1 MFAYSPKIAPALLLF
16 LLSPIF
22 GSFRLGKLSAQ
33 AGPNNTAAAQTEQL
47 SPVVAEQRKASWLL
61 LEEGRNLYREGNYDE
76 ALRKFLLLR
85 RSLAYAPEADYF
97 IGRIFY
103 TDNNADLA
111 IFQIKKALDQKDFL
125 YDPNDIYSFYLSL
138 AGLYYHKKDYN
149 QYEANLLKA
158 ISLELPT
165 DPEMLR
171 KGTQIRKMLQ
181 NQGIDDVLYY
191 YDDSYSHI
199 VPALNELALF
209 YYSRAYYNDALRWG
223 LYSVIST
230 LAQGIAWLKQQQ
242 YIARIPQIARDL
254 YSSAPE
260 YVIDKLIADLK
271 NAGLD
276 YPIQWNLQDLSLANP
291 EEQIPQIISRIRE
304 VDPLYRFSLLG
315 YYLNILEQYSATQN
329 LLIENRLY
337 RQLYFLATSL
347 SIQGYMESANDILNV
362 LNYLSHTGEWHDR
375 AKSQLRQAFIDKQ
388 VPLGTYLPE

>member
-1 MFAYSPKIAPALLLF
+1 MFKIPPEASPALLLV
-16 LLSPIF
+16 LLLPVLGIF
-22 GSFRLGKLSAQ
+22 RSINLGAQ
-33 AGPNNTAAAQTEQL
+33 VDNAADQL
-47 SPVVAEQRKASWLL
+47 SPVVAEQRKPDWLL
-61 LEEGRNLYREGNYDE
+61 LEEGRNLYKEGVYDE
-76 ALRKFLLLR
+76 ALRKFLLVR
-85 RSLAYAPEADYF
+85 RSVAYSPEADYF
-97 IGRIFY
+97 IGRIFH
-103 TDNNADLA
+103 TDNNLDLA

-125 YDPNDIYSFYLSL
+125 YDPDYIYPFYLSL
-138 AGLYYHKKDYN
+138 ANMYYHQKDYN

-165 DPEMLR
+165 DPDMLR
-171 KGTQIRKMLQ
+171 KGRQIRKMLQ
-181 NQGIDDVLYY
+181 EQGIDEVIYY

-209 YYSRAYYNDALRWG
+209 YYSSAYYNDALRWG

-230 LAQGIAWLKQQQ
+230 LAQGIAYLKEQQ
-242 YIARIPQIARDL
+242 YITRIPQRAEDL

-260 YVIDKLIADLK
+260 YVIDKLSADMT

-291 EEQIPQIISRIRE
+291 SEQLPKIIARIRE

-315 YYLNILEQYSATQN
+315 YYLNILEQYPQTQR
-329 LLIENRLY
+329 LLNENELY

-347 SIQGYMESANDILNV
+347 SIQGYMDSANDILNV
-362 LNYLSHTGEWHDR
+362 LNYLPQTGEWNAR
-375 AKSQLRQAFIDKQ
+375 ARSQLRQAFIDKQ